1 MLSRSDAL
9 GEVNIGARHG
19 ETTLHGSGVATD
31 VVEASARAWVRIH
44 NMVVAGMGTERRQG
58 EFAPGRI

>member
-1 MLSRSDAL
+1 
-9 GEVNIGARHG
+9 VNIGARHG